1 MNMSQIQV
9 LNQLLINKIA
19 AGEVVESPKSVVKEL
34 LENAI
39 DAQSDSITV
48 EVRDGG
54 TTFIRVTDN
63 GCGIPSTQVEKAFL
77 RHATSK
83 INKEEDLFQLHTLGF
98 RGEALAS
105 ICAVSILEIYTKT
118 ADELMGTY
126 CLWEGG
132 SLKKCMPVGTPT
144 GTTMIVKDLFFNTP
158 ARKKFLK
165 STQTEGNAI
174 TSMMEKMALSNPEL
188 MIKYV
193 VQQQTRIQ
201 TMGNGDLN
209 QSIYEIFG
217 KQSKHS
223 LLPISTTL
231 NEVHI
236 SGFIG
241 KPEMARGNRD
251 TEIFFV
257 NGRYIKSKLLSEA
270 LELAYQSRLM
280 QHKFPFCVLSIQLP
294 EQMVDVNV
302 HPAKME
308 VRFQEPQQ
316 LSFALK
322 TSVLEAL
329 EGGAKIL
336 EAVNTLVIQQKI
348 EENKEKS
355 VDQSV
360 NQSVDRLVKQEQ
372 VKQVQAKQRMPE
384 PFEKIRKAEI
394 FSNSFKEK
402 VIQQIREDSPY
413 EKKFQ
418 DVVKEPEKQIR
429 IEEFLS
435 IDVKKPRHII
445 GQIFKTYW
453 LVEFD
458 EELYFIDQH
467 AAHERILF
475 EQMMKKLNEKT
486 METQQLS
493 PPMIETLTASQQEM
507 LSQNAKMLKELG
519 FEIEDFGENEFAV
532 RGIPYDFA
540 GISGKALLQELL
552 DSIWEEHEKRD
563 PQLLLEKIAMMSCKA
578 AVKGNQQLAQKEIE
592 TIISQLLDLEDPY
605 HCPHGRPTIVK
616 LSLKDVERMFRRVL

>member
-1 MNMSQIQV
+1 MSQIQV

-63 GCGIPSTQVEKAFL
+63 GCGIPTNQVEKAFL

-223 LLPISTTL
+223 LLPISTTV

-257 NGRYIKSKLLSEA
+257 NGRYIKSKLLSQA

-316 LSFALK
+316 LSLALK

-336 EAVNTLVIQQKI
+336 EAANTLVYQHKI
-348 EENKEKS
+348 EE
-355 VDQSV
+355 V
-360 NQSVDRLVKQEQ
+360 NRERLVEQEPIKQEPI
-372 VKQVQAKQRMPE
+372 KLKMPE

-394 FSNSFKEK
+394 FSHSFKEK
-402 VIQQIREDSPY
+402 VTQQIREDSPY
-413 EKKFQ
+413 EKKYQ

-429 IEEFLS
+429 MEEFLS
-435 IDVKKPRHII
+435 IEVKKPRRII

-453 LVEFD
+453 LIEFD

-475 EQMMKKLNEKT
+475 EQMMKKINEKK
-486 METQQLS
+486 METQNIS

-507 LSQNAKMLKELG
+507 LSQNAEMLKELG